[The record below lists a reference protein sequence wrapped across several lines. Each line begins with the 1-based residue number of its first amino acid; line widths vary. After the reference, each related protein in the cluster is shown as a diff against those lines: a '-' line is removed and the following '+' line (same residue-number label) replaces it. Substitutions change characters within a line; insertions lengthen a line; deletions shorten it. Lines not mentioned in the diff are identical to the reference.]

1 MLNARFQPS
10 IHAGTTSFTSV
21 KGFAHIFLLF
31 FWQRHHCFV
40 SFTSDGVQTVEVVF
54 ILAHPS
60 DPRENQLT
68 EHMEHSLSTKFITIK
83 LGEL

>member
-1 MLNARFQPS
+1 MLDFNHQFMPVPQALHQLK
-10 IHAGTTSFTSV
+10 V
-21 KGFAHIFLLF
+21 LHIFSSFL
-31 FWQRHHCFV
+31 QRHHCFV
-40 SFTSDGVQTVEVVF
+40 SFTSDRIQTVEVVF
-54 ILAHPS
+54 ISTHPS